1 MVLLLCGDIHQ
12 NPGPV
17 DYQDRVMNALQSA
30 VPIYGVKTPRIHTQ
44 GSSVGKRDDLQ
55 IYLPVVLSNS
65 SALDPLHNFIR
76 NIRQWLSQNFLHLNE
91 GKTEYILFTPDSPNS
106 SPSFGPLTPPF
117 APAVRNLGVIFDSG
131 MIFGKQ
137 ISAVVKASFYQLRL
151 LSKVKPFLSRVDL
164 EKAVH
169 AFISSRLDYCN
180 ALYTRLNQSLLN
192 RLQLVQNAAA
202 RLLSDTSKRSHISL
216 VLRSLHWLPVRF
228 RVEFKILMF
237 VFKAINGL
245 APVYLA
251 ELVVVYQ
258 PARTLR
264 SSEHTALVMPKFN
277 YKKFG
282 GRSFAVL
289 GPKLW
294 NALPEQLRN
303 NTELCVFKSQLKT
316 HLFRQAFDT

>member
-1 MVLLLCGDIHQ
+1 M
-12 NPGPV
+12 
-17 DYQDRVMNALQSA
+17 
-30 VPIYGVKTPRIHTQ
+30 
-44 GSSVGKRDDLQ
+44 
-55 IYLPVVLSNS
+55 VLSNR
-65 SALDPLHNFIR
+65 SALDPLHNCIR

-91 GKTEYILFTPDSPNS
+91 GRTEYILFTPDSLNS
-106 SPSFGPLTPPF
+106 SPSFGPLTPQF

-151 LSKVKPFLSRVDL
+151 LSKVKPFLSQADL

-169 AFISSRLDYCN
+169 AFISSRIDYCN
-180 ALYTRLNQSLLN
+180 ALYTGLNQSLLN

-202 RLLSDTSKRSHISL
+202 RLLSNTSKRSHISP

-251 ELVVVYQ
+251 ELLQNDV
-258 PARTLR
+258 
-264 SSEHTALVMPKFN
+264 
-277 YKKFG
+277 
-282 GRSFAVL
+282 
-289 GPKLW
+289 
-294 NALPEQLRN
+294 
-303 NTELCVFKSQLKT
+303 
-316 HLFRQAFDT
+316 